1 MKAIERSL
9 DSCLTSG
16 NAELAA
22 NVQEVASVLDDTGNV
37 DDIPEC
43 NTEDDMGF
51 DEGMAWGDDVSV
63 RVEHAI
69 ADADTLDV
77 DDDEH
82 DDEVVLHSETTVT
95 SVPSFEWWQG
105 IARVAEQYGVR
116 HSELREMSRQPRSEI
131 EKWFQALTQ
140 PDSGGASSSGAA
152 GSSGRANDAGVSR
165 PSGSRS
171 T

>member
-1 MKAIERSL
+1 MRY
-9 DSCLTSG
+9 
-16 NAELAA
+16 ELFEEIWSISS
-22 NVQEVASVLDDTGNV
+22 N
-37 DDIPEC
+37 DI
-43 NTEDDMGF
+43 
-51 DEGMAWGDDVSV
+51 
-63 RVEHAI
+63 R
-69 ADADTLDV
+69 
-77 DDDEH
+77 EH

-105 IARVAEQYGVR
+105 IAHVAEQYGVR

-152 GSSGRANDAGVSR
+152 GSSGSAGNAGVSR